1 VTPDGNADT
10 LLRRE
15 EDEVTDEPVVSTDD
29 TEVVV
34 DEQRELA
41 ADDLLEE
48 GPHPPVLH
56 PSPRVT
62 LVGLTIAVV
71 FRSMVDGVD
80 GIRTNEV

>member
-15 EDEVTDEPVVSTDD
+15 EDEVTDEAMVSTDE

-34 DEQRELA
+34 DEHRVL
-41 ADDLLEE
+41 DLFEE
-48 GPHPPVLH
+48 GPHPHVLQ

-62 LVGLTIAVV
+62 LVGRRTVVV

-80 GIRTNEV
+80 GIRTEV